1 METQALRLA
10 ARDDMIAEARDIID
24 HARARGVV
32 LRLYGGLAVRAYC
45 DVIEFCARDY
55 SDFDMI
61 GLKAQRVQLRE
72 LFADLGF
79 TEDHRVAQ
87 GTMGA
92 QLQFARP
99 CVHAEGDARTHP
111 DDHIDVFLDT
121 FRMDHQIDLK
131 DRLTLDDYTISPT
144 DQLLTKLQVFHQ
156 EEKDV
161 RDVLTLLKDVELA
174 EDEGPADRR
183 RVIAQRCAADWGL
196 YHDVRG
202 EPRPVRGAAGPVPAL
217 SRGGG
222 AHPRQHRAPA
232 ARARGG
238 AEASA
243 LARPGARRRARA
255 LARPGRRAGRRGLE

>member
-10 ARDDMIAEARDIID
+10 ARDDMIAEARDIVD
-24 HARARGVV
+24 QARARGVV

-61 GLKAQRVQLRE
+61 GLKVQRAQLRE

-79 TEDHRVAQ
+79 TEDLRVAQ
-87 GTMGA
+87 ATMGA

-99 CVHAEGDARTHP
+99 CVHEEGDVRAHP

-144 DQLLTKLQVFHQ
+144 DQLLTKLQVFKL

-161 RDVLTLLKDVELA
+161 RDALTLLKDVELT
-174 EDEGPADRR
+174 EDEGPGRIGAAY
-183 RVIAQRCAADWGL
+183 IAERCAADWGL
-196 YHDVRG
+196 YHDVEANLRRCA
-202 EPRPVRGAAGPVPAL
+202 EKLARYQLSAEESARVRSGIARLQHALEAAPKSL
-217 SRGGG
+217 RW
-222 AHPRQHRAPA
+222 R
-232 ARARGG
+232 ARARIG
-238 AEASA
+238 E
-243 LARPGARRRARA
+243 RAPWHA
-255 LARPGRRAGRRGLE
+255 PVEEQDIAG